1 MKRLLRSLDAWPRGL
16 RWAVFLPAGIFAAL
30 FVDGVLDD
38 VFYALGFRTPTSTAG
53 VSIAAVQAFVFGL
66 TLTVVSALLSPRP
79 WIVGL
84 VMFTVG
90 LLFRI
95 APVVS
100 MMMVP
105 YQRMRLPEVAVPF
118 AVIIGA
124 HVLGGGLGLFLIRH
138 LVAQHSKGV
147 AA

>member
-1 MKRLLRSLDAWPRGL
+1 MMRLLHRLDALPRRL

-30 FVDGVLDD
+30 LVDGVLDD

-53 VSIAAVQAFVFGL
+53 VSIAAVQAFAFGL
-66 TLTVVSALLSPRP
+66 TLTFVSAVLSPRP

-84 VMFTVG
+84 VMFAVG

-95 APVVS
+95 SPIVS

-105 YQRMRLPEVAVPF
+105 YQRERLPEVAVAF

-124 HVLGGGLGLFLIRH
+124 HIVGGGLGLY
-138 LVAQHSKGV
+138 LVRYSLARTNDHQRT
-147 AA
+147 

>member
-1 MKRLLRSLDAWPRGL
+1 MSQLDALPRRL
-16 RWAVFLPAGIFAAL
+16 RWAVFLPAGIVAAVI
-30 FVDGVLDD
+30 VDTVLAN
-38 VFYALGFRTPTSTAG
+38 VFYALGLRTVGAG
-53 VSIAAVQAFVFGL
+53 TEGVTKAVLQSFAFGL
-66 TLTVVSALLSPRP
+66 TLTFVAAVLSPRP

-84 VMFTVG
+84 VMFALG

-105 YQRMRLPEVAVPF
+105 YQRERLPSLAGAF
-118 AVIIGA
+118 TAIVIA
-124 HVLGGGLGLFLIRH
+124 HALGGALGLY
-138 LVAQHSKGV
+138 LVRELVTQHSKGS

>member
-1 MKRLLRSLDAWPRGL
+1 MSLLRSLDAWPRRL

-30 FVDGVLDD
+30 LVDGVLDD

-53 VSIAAVQAFVFGL
+53 VSIAAVQAFAFGL
-66 TLTVVSALLSPRP
+66 TLTVVSAVLSPRP

-84 VMFTVG
+84 VMFAVG

-95 APVVS
+95 SPVIS
-100 MMMVP
+100 MMTVP
-105 YQRMRLPEVAVPF
+105 YQRQRLPSLAVAF
-118 AVIIGA
+118 AMFIGA
-124 HVLGGGLGLFLIRH
+124 HVLGGGLGLY
-138 LVAQHSKGV
+138 LVRELVKQHSKGS